1 MIFFFNV
8 LTLNKEK
15 LLLKAKTVGNTPLI
29 NYLGVHDFLLHFQ
42 HREKML
48 WIKNDFVM
56 RGLEMQILLSNGKHI
71 LDNKKN

>member
-1 MIFFFNV
+1 M
-8 LTLNKEK
+8 
-15 LLLKAKTVGNTPLI
+15 LLKTKTVGNIPLI
-29 NYLGVHDFLLHFQ
+29 NYLGAHDFLRHFQ

-71 LDNKKN
+71 QDNKKN